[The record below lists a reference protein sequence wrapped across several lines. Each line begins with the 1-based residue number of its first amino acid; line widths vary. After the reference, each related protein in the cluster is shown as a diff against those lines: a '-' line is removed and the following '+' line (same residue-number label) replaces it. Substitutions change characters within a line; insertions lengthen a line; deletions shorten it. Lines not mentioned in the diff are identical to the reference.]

1 MLKEAELLNDLQV
14 LLLYTDG
21 GPDHSITF
29 MTVILA
35 LLCLFLTGDLDF
47 IIAARTCP
55 QQSWK
60 NCVEKIMCIL
70 NLAMY
75 GVALVRAEMPDD
87 MEEECRKA
95 KKSMAGVRKA
105 QASKE
110 WQATHP
116 QEPL

>member
-1 MLKEAELLNDLQV
+1 
-14 LLLYTDG
+14 
-21 GPDHSITF
+21 
-29 MTVILA
+29 
-35 LLCLFLTGDLDF
+35 
-47 IIAARTCP
+47 
-55 QQSWK
+55 
-60 NCVEKIMCIL
+60 MCIL

-116 QEPL
+116 QEPFKFQELDACMAAVAPIRQLLSSRYEELFLSDR